1 MAHETFRMSK
11 QNLDRFD
18 IIKRLLRKEVN
29 GSEAA
34 RLLDLSIRHVRRL
47 KAGVRAHGVKA
58 LVHALTGT
66 VSNHRMPEKERERII
81 SLVKTKY
88 ADFGPTFAAEKLREI
103 HGITRDPETIR
114 SIMLSAALWK
124 PRRGKNKSNHRS
136 WRPRRPAFGEMLQFD
151 GSYHD
156 WFEGRG
162 GVKEACL
169 LASIDDA
176 TSKITK
182 AEFGAHEG
190 LFPVFGFWK
199 QYLET
204 LGKPRSIYLDKFST
218 YKMNGAI
225 AKENPDL
232 KTQFGRALAALGIEP
247 IFANS
252 PQAKGRVER
261 LFDTLQDR
269 LVKEL
274 RLAGI
279 STIEAANQFLA
290 KTFIPAFNAKFSVVP
305 ASDADLHRN
314 LTAQERAKLPIT
326 FSRHETRTIQND
338 YTFSF
343 TNQWYQ
349 VGKVQPLTVCR
360 KDVVTVE
367 EWLDGSIHIRLRGKD
382 LSYVVLPERPKR
394 ERLPWVISTAPVP
407 PMPGPNHP
415 WRLYKHAD
423 AARCTL
429 SKSPKSN

>member
-1 MAHETFRMSK
+1 MSK
-11 QNLDRFD
+11 RNLDRYD
-18 IIKRLLRKEVN
+18 IIRRLLRQEVN
-29 GSEAA
+29 GSDAA
-34 RLLDLSIRHVRRL
+34 RLLGLSIRHVRRI
-47 KAGVRAHGVKA
+47 KAGVRERGAKA

-66 VSNHRMPEKERERII
+66 SSNHRIPEKERERIVA
-81 SLVKTKY
+81 LVKSKY

-103 HGITRDPETIR
+103 HGIKRDPETIR

-124 PRRGKNKSNHRS
+124 PRQGRTKSEHRS
-136 WRPRRPAFGEMLQFD
+136 WRQRRDALGEMLQFD

-169 LASIDDA
+169 LVAIDDA
-176 TSKITK
+176 TGKITQ
-182 AEFGAHEG
+182 AAFEAHEG
-190 LFPVFGFWK
+190 VVPVFTFWK

-204 LGKPRSIYLDKFST
+204 HGKPRSIYLDKFST

-232 KTQFGRALAALGIEP
+232 KTQFGRVLSALGIEA

-279 STIEAANQFLA
+279 DSIETANRFLE

-314 LTAQERAKLPIT
+314 LTALERALLPIT
-326 FSRHETRTIQND
+326 FSRQEPRTIQND

-343 TNQWYQ
+343 KNLWYQ
-349 VGKVQPLTVCR
+349 MAKVQPITVCR

-367 EWLDGSIHIRLRGKD
+367 EWLDGSIHVRLRGKD
-382 LSYVVLPERPKR
+382 LNYVILPDRAKAMR
-394 ERLPWVISTAPVP
+394 QPWIITTAPVP
-407 PMPGPNHP
+407 PTPSATQLSRVYDHAGTG
-415 WRLYKHAD
+415 RL
-423 AARCTL
+423 TF
-429 SKSPKSN
+429 SKSN